1 MKANT
6 ILVVDDERNIRRSLE
21 MILEGEGYKVTCAAS
36 GEEAIDALK
45 ETDFQAALLDI
56 FMPGINGIDALKL
69 MKESRPDLAVIVI
82 SGHGT
87 VQDAVRATRFGAYDF
102 LEKPLSREKV
112 LLAVTHAIEAVGLTQ
127 ENRTLKKRIEGSYE
141 MIGNSAALD
150 GIRDQ
155 VNRVAPSNGRVLIL
169 GESGTGKELI
179 ARAVHKTSKRADGPF
194 IKVNCAAIPEE
205 LIESELFGSDKG
217 AFTGAIKTRDGK
229 FLQADGGTLFLD
241 EIGDMSL
248 SVQAKV
254 LRALEQGE
262 FERVGGSETVKVD
275 VRVLAATNKDLESQV
290 SKGEFRE
297 DLFFR
302 LNVVPITAPPLRSR
316 KDDVALLVDY
326 FLKMYA
332 ESNDFKAKEVASEAM
347 DVLRSYSWPGN
358 IRELKN
364 LVERLSIMVQGD
376 MINLSDLPPLEGLEI
391 HSKSDSSD
399 TGSLP
404 KISSGL
410 TLRELR
416 EHVEQR
422 YIAQALDACS
432 GNVTQAAKT
441 LGIERTNLHKKIKYY
456 ELER

>member
-1 MKANT
+1 MRANS

-21 MILEGEGYKVTCAAS
+21 MILDGEGYRVTCASS
-36 GEEAIDALK
+36 GEKAIDLLK
-45 ETDFQAALLDI
+45 ENDYQAALLDI
-56 FMPGINGIDALKL
+56 FMPGINGIDALQQ
-69 MKESRPDLAVIVI
+69 MKETHPDLAVIVI

-112 LLAVTHAIEAVGLTQ
+112 LLSVTHAIEAADLTQ
-127 ENRTLKKRIEGSYE
+127 ENRTLKRRIESSYE
-141 MIGNSAALD
+141 MVGESDALD
-150 GIRDQ
+150 AIQ
-155 VNRVAPSNGRVLIL
+155 EQIQRVAPSNGRVLIL
-169 GESGTGKELI
+169 GESGTGKELV
-179 ARAVHKTSKRADGPF
+179 ARAVHRNSKRSSGPF

-205 LIESELFGSDKG
+205 LIENELFGSDKG
-217 AFTGAIKTRDGK
+217 AFTGAVKTRDGK

-262 FERVGGSETVKVD
+262 FERVGGSETIKVD

-302 LNVVPITAPPLRSR
+302 LNVVPITAPPLRDR
-316 KDDVALLVDY
+316 GDDVPLLVTH
-326 FLKMYA
+326 FLKLYA
-332 ESNDFKAKEVASEAM
+332 ESNDFRPKAVSPGAM
-347 DVLRSYSWPGN
+347 GILKSYTWPGN

-376 MINLSDLPPLEGLEI
+376 TIELGDLPPLEGLDI
-391 HSKSDSSD
+391 LPKSDSS
-399 TGSLP
+399 GPANLP
-404 KISSGL
+404 KISSGM
-410 TLRELR
+410 TLREVR
-416 EHVEQR
+416 EHAEQG
-422 YIAQALDACS
+422 YITQALETCK

>member
-36 GEEAIDALK
+36 GEEAVDALK
-45 ETDFQAALLDI
+45 ETNFQAALLDI

-217 AFTGAIKTRDGK
+217 AFTGAIKTRDGT

-262 FERVGGSETVKVD
+262 FERVGGSETIKVD

-326 FLKMYA
+326 FLKLYA
-332 ESNDFKAKEVASEAM
+332 ESNDLKAKEVAPEAM
-347 DVLRSYSWPGN
+347 EVLRSYSWPGN

-364 LVERLSIMVQGD
+364 LVERLSIMVQSD
-376 MINLSDLPPLEGLEI
+376 TITLSDLPPLEGLEI

-399 TGSLP
+399 AGSLP

-422 YIAQALDACS
+422 YIAQALDVCS

>member
-6 ILVVDDERNIRRSLE
+6 VLVVDDERNIRRSLE
-21 MILEGEGYKVTCAAS
+21 MILEGEGYKVTCAES
-36 GEEAIDALK
+36 GEEALDALK
-45 ETDFQAALLDI
+45 ETNFQAALLDI
-56 FMPGINGIDALKL
+56 FMPGINGIDALKQ

-87 VQDAVRATRFGAYDF
+87 VQDAVRATQFGAYDF

-112 LLAVTHAIEAVGLTQ
+112 LLAVTHAIESVGLTQ

-141 MIGNSAALD
+141 MIGESDAL
-150 GIRDQ
+150 GVIRDQ
-155 VNRVAPSNGRVLIL
+155 ISRVAPSNGRVLIL

-179 ARAVHKTSKRADGPF
+179 ARAIHQNSKRASGPF

-229 FLQADGGTLFLD
+229 FLQADRGTLFLD

-262 FERVGGSETVKVD
+262 FERVGGSETIRVD
-275 VRVLAATNKDLESQV
+275 VRVLAATNKNLEAQV

-302 LNVVPITAPPLRSR
+302 LNVVPLTAPPLRDRS
-316 KDDVALLVDY
+316 DDVPLLVNH
-326 FLKMYA
+326 FHRLYA
-332 ESNDFKAKEVASEAM
+332 ESNDFRQKDVAPEAM
-347 DVLRSYSWPGN
+347 AILKDYSWPGN

-376 MINLSDLPPLEGLEI
+376 RIELSDLPPLEGLDI
-391 HSKSDSSD
+391 LPKSDSS
-399 TGSLP
+399 GPGNLP

-410 TLRELR
+410 TLREVR
-416 EHVEQR
+416 EHTEQG
-422 YIAQALDACS
+422 YIVQALDACG

-456 ELER
+456 ELGR

>member
-21 MILEGEGYKVTCAAS
+21 MILEGEGYKVTCASS
-36 GEEAIDALK
+36 GEEAIDLLK

-56 FMPGINGIDALKL
+56 FMPGINGIDALQQ
-69 MKESRPDLAVIVI
+69 MKETHPDLAVIVI

-112 LLAVTHAIEAVGLTQ
+112 LLSVTHAIEAADLTQ
-127 ENRTLKKRIEGSYE
+127 ENRTLKRRIESSYE
-141 MIGNSAALD
+141 MVGESDALD
-150 GIRDQ
+150 AIQ
-155 VNRVAPSNGRVLIL
+155 EQIQRVAPSNGRVLIL
-169 GESGTGKELI
+169 GESGTGKELV
-179 ARAVHKTSKRADGPF
+179 ARAVHRNSKRSSGPF

-205 LIESELFGSDKG
+205 LIENELFGSDKG
-217 AFTGAIKTRDGK
+217 AFTGAVKTRDGK

-262 FERVGGSETVKVD
+262 FERVGGSETIKVD

-302 LNVVPITAPPLRSR
+302 LNVVPITAPPLRDR
-316 KDDVALLVDY
+316 GDDVPLLVTH
-326 FLKMYA
+326 FLKLYA
-332 ESNDFKAKEVASEAM
+332 SLCQSLTRID
-347 DVLRSYSWPGN
+347 WH
-358 IRELKN
+358 
-364 LVERLSIMVQGD
+364 
-376 MINLSDLPPLEGLEI
+376 SD
-391 HSKSDSSD
+391 
-399 TGSLP
+399 
-404 KISSGL
+404 
-410 TLRELR
+410 
-416 EHVEQR
+416 
-422 YIAQALDACS
+422 Y
-432 GNVTQAAKT
+432 
-441 LGIERTNLHKKIKYY
+441 GIEMEECEEGISLYY
-456 ELER
+456 

>member
-6 ILVVDDERNIRRSLE
+6 VLVVDDERNIRRSLE
-21 MILEGEGYKVTCAAS
+21 MILEGEGYKVTCAES
-36 GEEAIDALK
+36 GEEALDALK
-45 ETDFQAALLDI
+45 ETNFQAALLDI
-56 FMPGINGIDALKL
+56 FMPGINGIDALKQ

-112 LLAVTHAIEAVGLTQ
+112 LLAVTHAIESVGLTQ

-141 MIGNSAALD
+141 MIGESDALEV
-150 GIRDQ
+150 IRDQ
-155 VNRVAPSNGRVLIL
+155 ISRVAPSNGRVLIL

-179 ARAVHKTSKRADGPF
+179 ARAIHQNSKRASGPF

-229 FLQADGGTLFLD
+229 FLQADRGTLFLD

-262 FERVGGSETVKVD
+262 FERVGGSETIRVN
-275 VRVLAATNKDLESQV
+275 VRVLAATNKNLEAQV

-302 LNVVPITAPPLRSR
+302 LNVVPLTAPPLRDRS
-316 KDDVALLVDY
+316 DDVPLLVNH
-326 FLKMYA
+326 FHRLYA
-332 ESNDFKAKEVASEAM
+332 ESNDFRQKDVAPEAM
-347 DVLRSYSWPGN
+347 AILKDYSWPGN

-376 MINLSDLPPLEGLEI
+376 RIELSDLPPLEGLDI
-391 HSKSDSSD
+391 LPKSDSS
-399 TGSLP
+399 GPGNLP

-410 TLRELR
+410 TLREVR
-416 EHVEQR
+416 EHTEQG
-422 YIAQALDACS
+422 YIVQALDACG

-456 ELER
+456 ELGR

>member
-1 MKANT
+1 MRTNT
-6 ILVVDDERNIRRSLE
+6 VLVVDDERNIRRSLE

-36 GEEAIDALK
+36 GEEALDALK

-56 FMPGINGIDALKL
+56 FMPGINGIDALKQ
-69 MKESRPDLAVIVI
+69 MKETRPDLAVIVI

-112 LLAVTHAIEAVGLTQ
+112 LLAITHAIESVGLAQ
-127 ENRTLKKRIEGSYE
+127 ENRTLKKRIESSYE
-141 MIGNSAALD
+141 MIGESSML
-150 GIRDQ
+150 GEIQ
-155 VNRVAPSNGRVLIL
+155 QQIHRVAPSNGRVLIL

-179 ARAVHKTSKRADGPF
+179 ARAIHRESKRSFGPF

-217 AFTGAIKTRDGK
+217 AFTGAVKTRDGK

-262 FERVGGSETVKVD
+262 FERVGGSETIRTD
-275 VRVLAATNKDLESQV
+275 VRVLAATNKDLGSQV

-302 LNVVPITAPPLRSR
+302 LNVVPVTAPPLRHR
-316 KDDVALLVDY
+316 RNDVPLLVTH
-326 FLKMYA
+326 FLKLYA
-332 ESNDFKAKEVASEAM
+332 ESNGFRPKDVAPEAM
-347 DVLRSYSWPGN
+347 AILKDYSWPGN

-364 LVERLSIMVQGD
+364 LVERLSIMVQGTA
-376 MINLSDLPPLEGLEI
+376 ITLTDLPSLEGLDI
-391 HSKSDSSD
+391 IVRSDSSRPEN
-399 TGSLP
+399 LP
-404 KISSGL
+404 KISSGMS
-410 TLRELR
+410 LREVR
-416 EHVEQR
+416 EHAEQG
-422 YIAQALDACS
+422 YIVQALEACS

>member
-36 GEEAIDALK
+36 GEEAVDALK
-45 ETDFQAALLDI
+45 ETNFQAALLDI

-262 FERVGGSETVKVD
+262 FERVGGSETIKVD

-326 FLKMYA
+326 FLKLYA
-332 ESNDFKAKEVASEAM
+332 ESNDLKAKEVAPEAM
-347 DVLRSYSWPGN
+347 EVLRSYSWPGN

-364 LVERLSIMVQGD
+364 LVERLSIMVQSD
-376 MINLSDLPPLEGLEI
+376 TITLSDLPPLEGLEI

-399 TGSLP
+399 AGSLP

-422 YIAQALDACS
+422 YIAQALDVCS

>member
-6 ILVVDDERNIRRSLE
+6 VLVVDDERNIRRSLE
-21 MILEGEGYKVTCAAS
+21 MILEGEGYKVTCAES
-36 GEEAIDALK
+36 GEEALDALK
-45 ETDFQAALLDI
+45 ETNFQAALLDI
-56 FMPGINGIDALKL
+56 FMPGINGIDALKQ

-112 LLAVTHAIEAVGLTQ
+112 LLAVTHAIESVGLTQ

-141 MIGNSAALD
+141 MIGESDAL
-150 GIRDQ
+150 GVIRDQ
-155 VNRVAPSNGRVLIL
+155 ISRVAPSNGRVLIL

-179 ARAVHKTSKRADGPF
+179 ARAIHQNSKRASGPF

-229 FLQADGGTLFLD
+229 FLQADRGTLFLD

-262 FERVGGSETVKVD
+262 FERVGGSETIRVD
-275 VRVLAATNKDLESQV
+275 VRVLAATNKNLEAQV

-302 LNVVPITAPPLRSR
+302 LNVVPLTAPPLRDRS
-316 KDDVALLVDY
+316 DDVPLLVNH
-326 FLKMYA
+326 FHRLYA
-332 ESNDFKAKEVASEAM
+332 ESNDFRQKDVAPEAM
-347 DVLRSYSWPGN
+347 AILKDYSWPGN

-376 MINLSDLPPLEGLEI
+376 RIELSDLPPLEGLDI
-391 HSKSDSSD
+391 LPKSDSS
-399 TGSLP
+399 GPGNLP

-410 TLRELR
+410 TLREVR
-416 EHVEQR
+416 EHTEQG
-422 YIAQALDACS
+422 YIVQALDACG

-456 ELER
+456 ELGR